1 MKPLLGA
8 GLLLV
13 WLSVWLTGIA
23 WVTRYRRARA
33 YGVSQRPGGGYRADK
48 DVALRLLVF
57 LLGVGLLA
65 AIYLVSRMA
74 GAL

>member
-1 MKPLLGA
+1 MKPLLAA

-13 WLSVWLTGIA
+13 WLSLWLTGIY
-23 WVTRYRRARA
+23 WISRYRQARA
-33 YGVSQRPGGGYRADK
+33 YGVTAGPGGEYRADK
-48 DVALRLLVF
+48 DAAVRLLAF

-65 AIYLVSRMA
+65 AIFLVSRMA